1 MTEKLLIL
9 NWLIKEFG
17 LHALSLFTRK
27 ELDMN
32 TIKILTSNEIIS
44 MEYFSIKESDKILTR
59 VKELSEKFETLD
71 KGDTNSLLDVVI
83 ESQYLNGK
91 LEGMR
96 LVIEELERIAKIS
109 WPIIE

>member
-1 MTEKLLIL
+1 
-9 NWLIKEFG
+9 
-17 LHALSLFTRK
+17 
-27 ELDMN
+27 MN
-32 TIKILTSNEIIS
+32 EIKILTSNEIIA
-44 MEYFSIKESDKILTR
+44 MEYFSIKEADKILTR

-71 KGDTNSLLDVVI
+71 KGDTKARLDVVI

-96 LVIEELERIAKIS
+96 LVMEELERIAKIS

>member
-1 MTEKLLIL
+1 M
-9 NWLIKEFG
+9 
-17 LHALSLFTRK
+17 
-27 ELDMN
+27 D
-32 TIKILTSNEIIS
+32 TIRILTSNEIIA
-44 MEYFSIKESDKILTR
+44 MEYFSIKETDKILTR

-71 KGDTNSLLDVVI
+71 KGDTKAQLDVVI

-96 LVIEELERIAKIS
+96 LVMEELERIAKIS